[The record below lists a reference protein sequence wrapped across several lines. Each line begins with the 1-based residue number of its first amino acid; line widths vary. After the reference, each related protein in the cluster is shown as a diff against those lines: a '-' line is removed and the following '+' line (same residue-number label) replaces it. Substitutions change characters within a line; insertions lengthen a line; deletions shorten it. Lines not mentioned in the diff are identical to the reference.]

1 MRRSI
6 DGIGRPPLRR
16 NGDARSITPAVMDR
30 DEILAL
36 FARRAAAWQAHDAR
50 ALALTHAENGTVIGP
65 TGGVLEGRVVQ
76 IGVLRAKPA

>member
-1 MRRSI
+1 
-6 DGIGRPPLRR
+6 
-16 NGDARSITPAVMDR
+16 MDR

-65 TGGVLEGRVVQ
+65 TGGVLEGRQELVDADRVVQ

>member
-1 MRRSI
+1 
-6 DGIGRPPLRR
+6 
-16 NGDARSITPAVMDR
+16 MDR

-50 ALALTHAENGTVIGP
+50 ALALTHADNMTIRHGEIVHERRIFDF
-65 TGGVLEGRVVQ
+65 TGALVQ